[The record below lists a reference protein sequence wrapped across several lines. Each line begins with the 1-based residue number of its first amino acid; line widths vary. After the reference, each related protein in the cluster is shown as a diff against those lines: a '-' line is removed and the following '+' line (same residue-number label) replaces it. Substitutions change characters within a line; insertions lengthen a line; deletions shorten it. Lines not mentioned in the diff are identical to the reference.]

1 MEEQILQ
8 ELKNIYVTLNEVSV
22 KGEESIACM
31 YASMSKL
38 KEVIT
43 LIEKQKNKQ

>member
-1 MEEQILQ
+1 MNNQLLQ

-22 KGEESIACM
+22 KGEESVACL

-43 LIEKQKNKQ
+43 LIEQEKVKN